1 MWAMK
6 IDIVIGETE
15 QHQMEFSFNR
25 LSGDLIVLMDG
36 LPVLQDS
43 ATLAT
48 GPVKS
53 YELSVGDCE
62 KHTLAFQLMYGDD
75 PYETSIE
82 AIARPR
88 LMVTAI
94 T

>member
-1 MWAMK
+1 MK

-15 QHQMEFSFNR
+15 QHQMEFSFNG

-36 LPVLQDS
+36 EPVLQDS
-43 ATLAT
+43 AKLAME
-48 GPVKS
+48 PVKS
-53 YELSVGDCE
+53 YELSVGECE
-62 KHTLAFQLMYGDD
+62 KHTLAFQLMYGVDSDD
-75 PYETSIE
+75 PTIK

-88 LMVTAI
+88 LMVTAV